1 MSGEAVSDEAV
12 SGGAAGDGEPA
23 ATTLAGA
30 RPLNLLLSEVA
41 LAAVR
46 LAEAGVDSPRAD
58 AEELAA
64 WVHGVRRGEL
74 HTVRDGDFDARFWEA
89 VARRESREPL
99 QHITGRAF
107 FRYLE
112 LEVGPGVFV
121 PRPETEVMV
130 GWAIDRLRDM
140 DIAEPVIVD
149 LCSGSGAIALA
160 IAQEVPRSQVHAVEL
175 SDAALLWTRRNITRV
190 AEGRRVTLHHGD
202 ARTALSA
209 LDGTVDL
216 VVSNPPYV
224 PLGDR
229 ALMAAETRDYDPEPA
244 LFSGPDGLDMIR
256 SLERAAFRLLRPGSW
271 AAVEHSDQQGGA
283 VQRIFLEERGWA
295 EAADHRDLTGRPRF
309 VTARKHGPQSA
320 PAMPWAP

>member
-1 MSGEAVSDEAV
+1 MSNAAATPDTPPAPAHTTPAV
-12 SGGAAGDGEPA
+12 PA
-23 ATTLAGA
+23 AQ
-30 RPLNLLLSEVA
+30 PLNLLLAEVA

-46 LAEAGVDSPRAD
+46 LAEAGVDSPRSD

-89 VARRESREPL
+89 VARRENREPL
-99 QHITGRAF
+99 QHITGRAY

-130 GWAIDRLRDM
+130 GWAIDRLREL
-140 DIAEPVIVD
+140 DIAEPLIVD

-160 IAQEVPRSQVHAVEL
+160 IAQEVPRAHVHAVEL
-175 SDAALLWTRRNITRV
+175 SDDAAAWTQRNIARLP
-190 AEGRRVTLHHGD
+190 EGGRVTLHVDD
-202 ARTALSA
+202 ARTALSE
-209 LDGTVDL
+209 LNGRVDL
-216 VVSNPPYV
+216 VVSNPPYI
-224 PLGDR
+224 PLEEWG
-229 ALMAAETRDYDPEPA
+229 AVAAEARDYDPQMA

-256 SLERAAFRLLRPGSW
+256 SLERTAFRLLRPASW
-271 AAVEHSDQQGGA
+271 VAVEHSDQQGGA

-309 VTARKHGPQSA
+309 VTARKEGRRA
-320 PAMPWAP
+320 

>member
-1 MSGEAVSDEAV
+1 MSDADPADSDAEPA
-12 SGGAAGDGEPA
+12 STALPGLAGAAGGVGTAPINTA
-23 ATTLAGA
+23 
-30 RPLNLLLSEVA
+30 PLNLLLSEVA

-74 HTVRDGDFDARFWEA
+74 RTVRDGDFDARFWEA
-89 VARRESREPL
+89 VARRENREPL

-130 GWAIDRLRDM
+130 GWAIDRLRDL
-140 DIAEPVIVD
+140 DIAEPLIVD
-149 LCSGSGAIALA
+149 LCSGSGAVALA
-160 IAQEVPRSQVHAVEL
+160 IAQEVPRSRVHAVEL
-175 SDAALLWTRRNITRV
+175 SADALAWSQRNLARTP
-190 AEGRRVTLHHGD
+190 EGRRVTLHHAD
-202 ARTALSA
+202 ALTALPE

-216 VVSNPPYV
+216 VISNPPYV
-224 PLGDR
+224 PLLDR
-229 ALMAAETRDYDPEPA
+229 ERVSAEARDYDPQLA
-244 LFSGPDGLDMIR
+244 LYAGPDGLDMIR
-256 SLERAAFRLLRPGSW
+256 SLERTAFRLLRPGSW
-271 AAVEHSDQQGGA
+271 VAVEHSDEQGGA
-283 VQRIFLEERGWA
+283 VQRIFLEELGWA

-309 VTARKHGPQSA
+309 VTARKEGRSA
-320 PAMPWAP
+320 

>member
-1 MSGEAVSDEAV
+1 VTPSALDPAPRSADA
-12 SGGAAGDGEPA
+12 SPEPA
-23 ATTLAGA
+23 APEPAAPSA

-41 LAAVR
+41 LASAR
-46 LAEAGVDSPRAD
+46 LAEAGVGSPRAD

-64 WVHGVRRGEL
+64 WVHGVRRGQL
-74 HTVRDGDFDARFWEA
+74 HGVADRDFDARYWEA

-99 QHITGRAF
+99 QHITGRAY

-130 GWAIDRLRDM
+130 GWAIDRLRAM

-160 IAQEVPRSQVHAVEL
+160 IAQEVPRARVHAVEL
-175 SDAALLWTRRNITRV
+175 SDEALAWTGRNMAKAPHGTRV
-190 AEGRRVTLHHGD
+190 SLHQGD
-202 ARTALSA
+202 ARTALPQ
-209 LDGTVDL
+209 LDGRADL
-216 VVSNPPYV
+216 VIANPPYI
-224 PLGDR
+224 PLEEWENV
-229 ALMAAETRDYDPEPA
+229 AAEARDYDPHLA

-256 SLERAAFRLLRPGSW
+256 ALERTAHRLLRPGCW
-271 AAVEHSDQQGGA
+271 VAVEHSDQQGGA
-283 VQRIFLEERGWA
+283 VQRIFLEELGWA

-309 VTARKHGPQSA
+309 VTARKEGQRT
-320 PAMPWAP
+320 

>member
-1 MSGEAVSDEAV
+1 MPSPTGPSGAPTPP
-12 SGGAAGDGEPA
+12 GR
-23 ATTLAGA
+23 T
-30 RPLNLLLSEVA
+30 LNLLLAEVA

-46 LAEAGVDSPRAD
+46 LAEAGVGSPRAD

-74 HTVRDGDFDARFWEA
+74 HTVADREFDARFWEA
-89 VARRESREPL
+89 VARRENREPL

-130 GWAIDRLRDM
+130 GWAIDRLRELDM
-140 DIAEPVIVD
+140 AEPLIVD

-160 IAQEVPRSQVHAVEL
+160 IAQEVPRSRVHAVEL
-175 SDAALLWTRRNITRV
+175 SPEALVWTERNIAALP
-190 AEGRRVTLHHGD
+190 EGSRVTLHHGD
-202 ARTALSA
+202 ARTALPEFEGQA
-209 LDGTVDL
+209 DL
-216 VVSNPPYV
+216 VVANPPYI
-224 PLGDR
+224 PLEEWEHV
-229 ALMAAETRDYDPEPA
+229 ATEARDYDPQMA

-256 SLERAAFRLLRPGSW
+256 SLERAAHRLLRPGSW
-271 AAVEHSDQQGGA
+271 VAVEHSDQQGGA
-283 VQRIFLEERGWA
+283 VQRIFLEEFGWA

-309 VTARKHGPQSA
+309 VTARKEGRRV
-320 PAMPWAP
+320 

>member
-1 MSGEAVSDEAV
+1 VTEPAPTAVPSRAAAAV
-12 SGGAAGDGEPA
+12 DAASGGAASAGDAAAPA
-23 ATTLAGA
+23 G

-74 HTVRDGDFDARFWEA
+74 HTVRDGDFDARFWA
-89 VARRESREPL
+89 AIARRENREPL

-130 GWAIDRLRDM
+130 GWAIDRLRDL

-160 IAQEVPRSQVHAVEL
+160 IAQEVPRSRVHAVEL
-175 SDAALLWTRRNITRV
+175 SEDALAWTGRNIAKV
-190 AEGRRVTLHHGD
+190 AEGRRVTLHHAD
-202 ARTALSA
+202 ARTALSE

-216 VVSNPPYV
+216 VISNPPYI
-224 PLGDR
+224 PLEEWEGV
-229 ALMAAETRDYDPEPA
+229 ATEARDYDPQLA

-256 SLERAAFRLLRPGSW
+256 SLERTAFRLLRPGSW
-271 AAVEHSDQQGGA
+271 VAVEHSDQQGGA

-309 VTARKHGPQSA
+309 VTARKEGRRA
-320 PAMPWAP
+320 

>member
-1 MSGEAVSDEAV
+1 MA
-12 SGGAAGDGEPA
+12 EPA
-23 ATTLAGA
+23 RPGA
-30 RPLNLLLSEVA
+30 RALNLLLAEVA

-74 HTVRDGDFDARFWEA
+74 HTVRDGDFDARFWGA
-89 VARRESREPL
+89 VARRENREPL
-99 QHITGRAF
+99 QHITGRAY

-175 SDAALLWTRRNITRV
+175 SDAALAWTRRNIARV
-190 AEGRRVTLHHGD
+190 TEGRRVTLHHGD
-202 ARTALSA
+202 ARAALPE
-209 LDGTVDL
+209 LDGKADL
-216 VVSNPPYV
+216 VISNPPYV
-224 PLGDR
+224 PLSDR
-229 ALMAAETRDYDPEPA
+229 GNMAAEARDYDPEAA
-244 LFSGPDGLDMIR
+244 LFSGSDGLDMIR
-256 SLERAAFRLLRPGSW
+256 SLERTAFRLLCPGSW
-271 AAVEHSDQQGGA
+271 AAMEHSDQQGGA
-283 VQRIFLEERGWA
+283 VQRIFLEELGWA

-309 VTARKHGPQSA
+309 VTARKQG
-320 PAMPWAP
+320 MRG